1 MTAASL
7 KRIVEE
13 ALAEVGAN
21 VNFLLV
27 PKGKARST
35 TWLGIEHGFG
45 IRHYPSGR
53 NVYIVQTRMAGRLR
67 TVTIGPASVLTRHQA
82 QMVARRVIAYAQ
94 VGRDP
99 ATDRKRIRSAPRFDD
114 FLKEYWTR
122 WSPQWKPS
130 TLATH
135 DGYRRLYLDNAFKG
149 VFIDELNEAD
159 VAKWFSDLN
168 NRAGP
173 GAANRTLE
181 ILKNLLNKADE
192 WGYRLEN
199 TNPCRSVRPNKRRQC
214 ERFMS
219 ADELARLGN
228 VLAQLRIDDNP
239 TIRASGA
246 AITLLLLTGCRCRE
260 ILTLQWQDVK
270 GSRLLLRD
278 SKTGPRTV
286 WLGSVARE
294 VIESLPRRAKIPWL
308 FWNTH
313 YRRPIRSL
321 QYMWEAVRERA
332 DLGKLR
338 IHDLRHTF
346 ASHAA
351 MNKETLPMIGRL
363 LGHANHQSTARYAHL
378 DDEHL
383 LDAAQQVGDAV
394 ECLLG
399 SIYGNSLSPG
409 DQVVKFLSTRNG

>member
-114 FLKEYWTR
+114 FLEEYWSR
-122 WSPQWKPS
+122 WSPQWKAS

-135 DGYRRLYLDNAFKG
+135 DGYRRQYLDGAFKG
-149 VFIDELNEAD
+149 VFIDELNEEH
-159 VAKWFSDLN
+159 VTKWFAALN
-168 NRAGP
+168 NRTGP

-181 ILKNLLNKADE
+181 ILKNMLNKAE
-192 WGYRLEN
+192 VWGYRLEN

-214 ERFMS
+214 ERFLS
-219 ADELARLGN
+219 AEELARFGN
-228 VLAQLRIDDNP
+228 VLAELRASDNL
-239 TIRASGA
+239 TIRSGCA
-246 AITLLLLTGCRCRE
+246 VITLLLLTGCRYRE

-270 GSRLLLRD
+270 GNRLLLRD

-286 WLGSVARE
+286 WLGSASRE
-294 VIESLPRRAKIPWL
+294 VIDSLPRHAKIPWL
-308 FWNTH
+308 FWNYQ
-313 YRRPIRSL
+313 YRRPMKSIQHL
-321 QYMWEAVRERA
+321 WETILGRA
-332 DLGKLR
+332 ALGKLR

-351 MNKETLPMIGRL
+351 MSKETLPMIGRL

-394 ECLLG
+394 HKLL
-399 SIYGNSLSPG
+399 
-409 DQVVKFLSTRNG
+409 K

>member
-27 PKGKARST
+27 PKGRARST

-114 FLKEYWTR
+114 FLEEYWSR
-122 WSPQWKPS
+122 WSPQWKAS

-135 DGYRRLYLDNAFKG
+135 DGYRRQYLDGAFKG
-149 VFIDELNEAD
+149 VFIDEMNEEH
-159 VAKWFSDLN
+159 VTKWFADLN
-168 NRAGP
+168 NRTGP

-181 ILKNLLNKADE
+181 ILKNMLNKAE
-192 WGYRLEN
+192 VWGYRLEN

-214 ERFMS
+214 ERFLS
-219 ADELARLGN
+219 AEELARFGE
-228 VLAQLRIDDNP
+228 VLANLRASDNL
-239 TIRASGA
+239 TIRSGCA
-246 AITLLLLTGCRCRE
+246 VITLLLLTGCRYRE

-286 WLGSVARE
+286 WLGSAARV
-294 VIESLPRRAKIPWL
+294 VIDRLPRHPKIPWL
-308 FWNTH
+308 FWNYQ
-313 YRRPIRSL
+313 YRRPMGSIQHL
-321 QYMWEAVRERA
+321 WKTILDRA
-332 DLGKLR
+332 GLGKLR

-351 MNKETLPMIGRL
+351 MSKETLPMIGRL

-394 ECLLG
+394 ERLMCNAA
-399 SIYGNSLSPG
+399 SIERKGIQI
-409 DQVVKFLSTRNG
+409 DRSTS

>member
-99 ATDRKRIRSAPRFDD
+99 ATDRQRIRSAPRFDD
-114 FLKEYWTR
+114 FLEEYWSR
-122 WSPQWKPS
+122 WSPQWKAS

-135 DGYRRLYLDNAFKG
+135 DGYRRQYLDGAFKG
-149 VFIDELNEAD
+149 VFIDELNEEH
-159 VAKWFSDLN
+159 VTKWFADLN
-168 NRAGP
+168 NRTGP

-181 ILKNLLNKADE
+181 ILKNMLNKAE
-192 WGYRLEN
+192 VWGYRLEN

-214 ERFMS
+214 ERFLS
-219 ADELARLGN
+219 AEELARFGE
-228 VLAQLRIDDNP
+228 VLADLRASDNL
-239 TIRASGA
+239 TIRSGCA
-246 AITLLLLTGCRCRE
+246 VITLLLLTGCRYRE
-260 ILTLQWQDVK
+260 IMPLQWQDVK
-270 GSRLLLRD
+270 GNRLLLRD

-286 WLGSVARE
+286 WLGSAARE
-294 VIESLPRRAKIPWL
+294 VIDSLPRHPKIPWL
-308 FWNTH
+308 FWNYQ
-313 YRRPIRSL
+313 YRRPIGCIQHLWRTIL
-321 QYMWEAVRERA
+321 EWA

-351 MNKETLPMIGRL
+351 MSKETLPMIGRL

-378 DDEHL
+378 DDRQL
-383 LDAAQQVGDAV
+383 LDAAQQVGNAV
-394 ECLLG
+394 QNLLASAPSFG
-399 SIYGNSLSPG
+399 FA
-409 DQVVKFLSTRNG
+409 DCR

>member
-27 PKGKARST
+27 PRGKARST

-94 VGRDP
+94 VGHDP
-99 ATDRKRIRSAPRFDD
+99 ATDRQRIRSAPRFDD

-122 WSPQWKPS
+122 WSPRWKRL
-130 TLATH
+130 TLETH
-135 DGYRRLYLDNAFKG
+135 DSYRRKYLDDAFKS
-149 VFIDELNEAD
+149 VFIDALNEEH
-159 VAKWFSDLN
+159 VTKWFAELN
-168 NRAGP
+168 NRTGP

-181 ILKNLLNKADE
+181 ILKHMLNKAE
-192 WGYRLEN
+192 AWGYRLEN
-199 TNPCRSVRPNKRRQC
+199 TNPCRGIRLNRRKKC
-214 ERFMS
+214 ERFLTS
-219 ADELARLGN
+219 EELVRLGHELAM
-228 VLAQLRIDDNP
+228 LRANDDP
-239 TIRASGA
+239 TMRCAGSA
-246 AITLLLLTGCRCRE
+246 FMLLLLTGCRYKE
-260 ILTLQWQDVK
+260 ILTLQWDDVK
-270 GSRLLLRD
+270 GNRLHLRD

-286 WLGSVARE
+286 WLGSVARD
-294 VIESLPRRAKIPWL
+294 IISGLPRQSSNPWL
-308 FWNTH
+308 FWNYQYH
-313 YRRPIRSL
+313 RPMRCIRHTWL
-321 QYMWEAVRERA
+321 KIIDRA
-332 DLGKLR
+332 ELGKLR

-363 LGHANHQSTARYAHL
+363 LGHANSRSTARYAHL
-378 DDEHL
+378 DDRHL
-383 LDAAQQVGDAV
+383 LDAAQQVGDTI
-394 ECLLG
+394 EGLLA
-399 SIYGNSLSPG
+399 
-409 DQVVKFLSTRNG
+409 

>member
-114 FLKEYWTR
+114 FLEEYWSR
-122 WSPQWKPS
+122 WSPQWKAS
-130 TLATH
+130 TLETH
-135 DGYRRLYLDNAFKG
+135 NGYRRQYLDGAFKG
-149 VFIDELNEAD
+149 VFIDELNEEH
-159 VAKWFSDLN
+159 VTKWFADLN
-168 NRAGP
+168 NRTGP

-181 ILKNLLNKADE
+181 ILKNMLNKAE
-192 WGYRLEN
+192 VWGYRLEN

-214 ERFMS
+214 ERFLS
-219 ADELARLGN
+219 AEELARFGQ
-228 VLAQLRIDDNP
+228 VLAEFRASDNI
-239 TIRASGA
+239 TIRSGCA
-246 AITLLLLTGCRCRE
+246 VITLLLLTGCRYRE
-260 ILTLQWQDVK
+260 ILTLQWQDVR
-270 GSRLLLRD
+270 GNRLLLRD

-286 WLGSVARE
+286 WLGSAARE
-294 VIESLPRRAKIPWL
+294 VIDSLPRHTKIPWL
-308 FWNTH
+308 FWNYQ
-313 YRRPIRSL
+313 YRRPMKSIQHL
-321 QYMWEAVRERA
+321 WETILNRA
-332 DLGKLR
+332 GLGKLR

-351 MNKETLPMIGRL
+351 MSKETLPMIGRL

-394 ECLLG
+394 EHLMGAPLK
-399 SIYGNSLSPG
+399 SLI
-409 DQVVKFLSTRNG
+409 

>member
-27 PKGKARST
+27 PTGKARST

-114 FLKEYWTR
+114 FLGEYWSR
-122 WSPQWKPS
+122 WSPQWKAS

-135 DGYRRLYLDNAFKG
+135 DGYRRQYLDGAFKG
-149 VFIDELNEAD
+149 VFIDELNEGH
-159 VAKWFSDLN
+159 VTKWFADLN
-168 NRAGP
+168 NRTGP

-181 ILKNLLNKADE
+181 ILKNMLNKAE
-192 WGYRLEN
+192 VWGYRLEN

-214 ERFMS
+214 ERFLT
-219 ADELARLGN
+219 AEELARFGN
-228 VLAQLRIDDNP
+228 VLADLRASDNL
-239 TIRASGA
+239 TIRSGCA
-246 AITLLLLTGCRCRE
+246 VITLLLLTGCRYRE
-260 ILTLQWQDVK
+260 ILTLQWQDVR

-286 WLGSVARE
+286 WLGSAARE
-294 VIESLPRRAKIPWL
+294 IIDSLPRHPKIPWL
-308 FWNTH
+308 FWNYQ
-313 YRRPIRSL
+313 YRRPIRSIQHL
-321 QYMWEAVRERA
+321 WESILGQAG
-332 DLGKLR
+332 LGKLR

-351 MNKETLPMIGRL
+351 MSKETLPMIGRL

-394 ECLLG
+394 ERLMG
-399 SIYGNSLSPG
+399 RSIEISH
-409 DQVVKFLSTRNG
+409 TE

>member
-7 KRIVEE
+7 KRIVAD

-35 TWLGIEHGFG
+35 TWLGVEHGFG

-159 VAKWFSDLN
+159 VTKWFSDLN
-168 NRAGP
+168 NRAGR

-181 ILKNLLNKADE
+181 ILKNMLNKAE
-192 WGYRLEN
+192 IWGYRLEN

-214 ERFMS
+214 QRFLS
-219 ADELARLGN
+219 AEELTRFGQ
-228 VLAQLRIDDNP
+228 VLAELRGDDNL
-239 TIRASGA
+239 TIRSGCA
-246 AITLLLLTGCRCRE
+246 VITLLLLTGCRYRE

-270 GSRLLLRD
+270 GNRLLLRD

-286 WLGSVARE
+286 WLGSAARE
-294 VIESLPRRAKIPWL
+294 VIDSLPRHPKIPWL
-308 FWNTH
+308 FWNYQ
-313 YRRPIRSL
+313 YRRPMRSIQHL
-321 QYMWEAVRERA
+321 WEAILDRA
-332 DLGKLR
+332 AMGKLR

-351 MNKETLPMIGRL
+351 MSRETLPMIGRL

-378 DDEHL
+378 DDGHL
-383 LDAAQQVGDAV
+383 LDAAEQIGRAV
-394 ECLLG
+394 QNMLG
-399 SIYGNSLSPG
+399 
-409 DQVVKFLSTRNG
+409 

>member
-67 TVTIGPASVLTRHQA
+67 TVTISPASVLTRHQA
-82 QMVARRVIAYAQ
+82 QMVARRVIAYSQ

-114 FLKEYWTR
+114 FLEEYWSR
-122 WSPQWKPS
+122 WSPQWKAS
-130 TLATH
+130 TLETH
-135 DGYRRLYLDNAFKG
+135 NGYRRQYLNGAFKG
-149 VFIDELNEAD
+149 VFIDEMNEEH
-159 VAKWFSDLN
+159 VTKWFADLN
-168 NRAGP
+168 NRTGP

-181 ILKNLLNKADE
+181 ILKNMLNKAE
-192 WGYRLEN
+192 VWGYRLEN

-214 ERFMS
+214 ERFLS
-219 ADELARLGN
+219 AKELARFGK
-228 VLAQLRIDDNP
+228 VLADLRASDNL
-239 TIRASGA
+239 TIRSGCGV
-246 AITLLLLTGCRCRE
+246 ITLLLLTGCRYRE

-286 WLGSVARE
+286 WLGSAARE
-294 VIESLPRRAKIPWL
+294 VIDSLPRHPKIPWL
-308 FWNTH
+308 FWNYQ
-313 YRRPIRSL
+313 YRRPIGCIQHLWRTIL
-321 QYMWEAVRERA
+321 QRA
-332 DLGKLR
+332 NLGKLR

-351 MNKETLPMIGRL
+351 MSKETLPMIGRL
-363 LGHANHQSTARYAHL
+363 LGHASHQSTARYAHL

-383 LDAAQQVGDAV
+383 LDAAQQIGNAV
-394 ECLLG
+394 QKLLA
-399 SIYGNSLSPG
+399 
-409 DQVVKFLSTRNG
+409 

>member
-67 TVTIGPASVLTRHQA
+67 TVTIGPASVLTHHQA
-82 QMVARRVIAYAQ
+82 QMVARRIIAYAQ

-114 FLKEYWTR
+114 FLNEYWSR
-122 WSPQWKPS
+122 WSPQWKAS

-135 DGYRRLYLDNAFKG
+135 DGYRRQYLDGAFKG
-149 VFIDELNEAD
+149 VFIDELNEEH
-159 VAKWFSDLN
+159 VTKWFADLN
-168 NRAGP
+168 NRTSP

-181 ILKNLLNKADE
+181 ILKNMLNKAE
-192 WGYRLEN
+192 IWGYRLEN
-199 TNPCRSVRPNKRRQC
+199 TNHCRSVRPNKRRQC
-214 ERFMS
+214 ERFLS
-219 ADELARLGN
+219 ADELARFGE
-228 VLAQLRIDDNP
+228 VLNELRASDNL
-239 TIRASGA
+239 TIRSGCA
-246 AITLLLLTGCRCRE
+246 VITLLLLTGCRYRE
-260 ILTLQWQDVK
+260 ILSLKWRDVK
-270 GSRLLLRD
+270 GNRLLLRD

-286 WLGSVARE
+286 WLGSAARE
-294 VIESLPRRAKIPWL
+294 VIDGLPRHPKIPWL
-308 FWNTH
+308 FWNYQ
-313 YRRPIRSL
+313 YRRPISCIRHL
-321 QYMWEAVRERA
+321 WGTILERTN
-332 DLGKLR
+332 LGRLR

-351 MNKETLPMIGRL
+351 MGKETLPMIGRL
-363 LGHANHQSTARYAHL
+363 LGHANHQSTARYAHF

-394 ECLLG
+394 QSLLA
-399 SIYGNSLSPG
+399 
-409 DQVVKFLSTRNG
+409 

>member
-7 KRIVEE
+7 KRIVEQ

-82 QMVARRVIAYAQ
+82 QMIARRVIAYAQ

-114 FLKEYWTR
+114 FLEEYWSR
-122 WSPQWKPS
+122 WSPQWKAS

-135 DGYRRLYLDNAFKG
+135 DGYRRQYLNGAFKG
-149 VFIDELNEAD
+149 VFIDELNEEH
-159 VAKWFSDLN
+159 VTKWFADLN
-168 NRAGP
+168 NRTSP

-181 ILKNLLNKADE
+181 ILKNMLNKAE
-192 WGYRLEN
+192 VWGYRLEN

-214 ERFMS
+214 ERFLS
-219 ADELARLGN
+219 SEELARFGQ
-228 VLAQLRIDDNP
+228 VLAELRASDNL
-239 TIRASGA
+239 TIRSGCA
-246 AITLLLLTGCRCRE
+246 VITLLLLTGCRYRE

-270 GSRLLLRD
+270 GNRLLLRD

-286 WLGSVARE
+286 WLGSAARQ
-294 VIESLPRRAKIPWL
+294 VIDSLPRHAKIPWL
-308 FWNTH
+308 FWNYQ
-313 YRRPIRSL
+313 YRRPMKSIL
-321 QYMWEAVRERA
+321 HLWETILNRA
-332 DLGKLR
+332 GLGKLR

-351 MNKETLPMIGRL
+351 MSKETLPMIGRL

-383 LDAAQQVGDAV
+383 LDASQQIGDAV
-394 ECLLG
+394 QSLLA
-399 SIYGNSLSPG
+399 S
-409 DQVVKFLSTRNG
+409 

>member
-114 FLKEYWTR
+114 FLQEYWSR
-122 WSPQWKPS
+122 WSPQWKAS

-135 DGYRRLYLDNAFKG
+135 DGYRRQYLDGAFKG
-149 VFIDELNEAD
+149 VFIDELNEEH
-159 VAKWFSDLN
+159 VTKWFADLN
-168 NRAGP
+168 NRTSP

-181 ILKNLLNKADE
+181 ILKNMLNKAE
-192 WGYRLEN
+192 IWGYRLEN

-214 ERFMS
+214 ERFLS
-219 ADELARLGN
+219 ADELARFGE
-228 VLAQLRIDDNP
+228 VLNELRASDNL
-239 TIRASGA
+239 TIRSGCA
-246 AITLLLLTGCRCRE
+246 VITLLLLTGCRYRE
-260 ILTLQWQDVK
+260 ILTLQWKDVK
-270 GSRLLLRD
+270 GNRLLLRD

-286 WLGSVARE
+286 WLGSAARN
-294 VIESLPRRAKIPWL
+294 VIDSLPRDPKIPQL
-308 FWNTH
+308 FWNYQ
-313 YRRPIRSL
+313 YRRPIRCIRHL
-321 QYMWEAVRERA
+321 WETILERA
-332 DLGKLR
+332 NLGKLR

-351 MNKETLPMIGRL
+351 MSKETLPMVGRL

-383 LDAAQQVGDAV
+383 LDAAQQVGDMVQA
-394 ECLLG
+394 LLE
-399 SIYGNSLSPG
+399 
-409 DQVVKFLSTRNG
+409 